1 MSIDKWIDEDVVCI
15 YNEITLSHK
24 KKEFE
29 LVLVWWMKLE
39 FVIQRERVIQSERE
53 KQISYLNAYIWNL
66 ERWYWWTCLQGR
78 NGDPDVENRLVN
90 TVREGKSGMNGE
102 TSINIYTWSYVKWI
116 AGEELLCYTG
126 SPVWLSVRTWKSEM
140 GERRKAQRE
149 EISV

>member
-1 MSIDKWIDEDVVCI
+1 MNRWRCGVYIQWNTTQPQKEEIWVSSSAMDETGVC
-15 YNEITLSHK
+15 YT
-24 KKEFE
+24 
-29 LVLVWWMKLE
+29 
-39 FVIQRERVIQSERE
+39 ERSKSERE

-78 NGDPDVENRLVN
+78 NGDTDVENRLVN

-116 AGEELLCYTG
+116 AGEELLCNTG
-126 SPVWLSVRTWKSEM
+126 SPVWLSVMTWKSVM

>member
-1 MSIDKWIDEDVVCI
+1 MNRWRCGVYIQWNNTQPQKEGIWVSSSVMDETRVC
-15 YNEITLSHK
+15 YT
-24 KKEFE
+24 
-29 LVLVWWMKLE
+29 
-39 FVIQRERVIQSERE
+39 ERSKSERE